1 VTSSDLI
8 ERLIVAVIDN
18 NDEDKGRQLLKRE
31 KVLDFGQKIYPN

>member
-31 KVLDFGQKIYPN
+31 KVLDFG